1 MQDAAP
7 EGGTAME
14 VDEALDT
21 EMGEEPLPMLDALC
35 VRPIFVDQLTSP
47 SVFDCERLVAD
58 SIRFDPDTHNGFE
71 EVDLCGTKVRVWRPS
86 GAVSDTTLV
95 ELDPEGTFKGMI
107 KEVKEV

>member
-1 MQDAAP
+1 MKSTDGEAA
-7 EGGTAME
+7 MD
-14 VDEALDT
+14 VDEALDA
-21 EMGEEPLPMLDALC
+21 EMGEEPTAMVDALC
-35 VRPIFVDQLTSP
+35 VFHFVDQLTSS
-47 SVFDCERLVAD
+47 SVFDCERLVVD
-58 SIRFDPDTHNGFE
+58 SIRFDPDSHNGFE